1 MEACLSTVGGR
12 VFFLSFSDSVTIR
25 ESTPFSVRLFLLA
38 NRLKPFINKGIPPT
52 GLEPVRHYWQRILN
66 PQCLPFHHGGV

>member
-25 ESTPFSVRLFLLA
+25 ERTPFSVRLFLLG
-38 NRLKPFINKGIPPT
+38 NRLKPFINKEYRRPDSNRYAIT
-52 GLEPVRHYWQRILN
+52 GN
-66 PQCLPFHHGGV
+66 GF